1 MYIYVGV
8 LSCGGGQGLGTQESR
23 GRGKQEV
30 GIPKGWKVGETGGK
44 YATMLHNILQL
55 KKG

>member
-8 LSCGGGQGLGTQESR
+8 LSCGGGQGLDTQESR
-23 GRGKQEV
+23 GGGQEV
-30 GIPKGWKVGETGGK
+30 GIPKGWKVGEIGGN

>member
-8 LSCGGGQGLGTQESR
+8 LSCGGGQGLGAQESR

-30 GIPKGWKVGETGGK
+30 GIPKGCKVGEIGGK

>member
-23 GRGKQEV
+23 GREAGGRNSK
-30 GIPKGWKVGETGGK
+30 KGGK
-44 YATMLHNILQL
+44 WE
-55 KKG
+55 K

>member
-23 GRGKQEV
+23 KWGGGGWQEV
-30 GIPKGWKVGETGGK
+30 GIPKGWKVGEIGGI
-44 YATMLHNILQL
+44 MQQCCN
-55 KKG
+55 